1 MVKFYKNIQK
11 QLELPVKKVAGL
23 IYNFVKM
30 DFDEVV
36 FFGSGCFRVTISHT
50 CFRTCLASCQPD
62 LFWKICVQ

>member
-11 QLELPVKKVAGL
+11 QLEFTVKKVAGL

-30 DFDEVV
+30 NSDEVA

-50 CFRTCLASCQPD
+50 CFRTCLASC
-62 LFWKICVQ
+62 